1 MGTGTDFINTRVD
14 MFGYYL
20 DLAWRSLR
28 HHQVLA
34 ALMVLAIALGIGAS
48 VTMLAVLHNLSGNP
62 LPGRSGVL
70 FHPQVDPRPA
80 KLSGAD
86 VEPPDDLTYIDAV
99 NLYQLG
105 IAPRRAVMS
114 SNWLPVRADAPDS
127 PLAMYT
133 DRATTADFFAMFGV
147 PFLYGAA
154 WSAQDDASH
163 AQVVVLSRAMN
174 QKLFGGGNS
183 VGRTLVIA
191 TKTFRVAGVI
201 DDWNPQPRF
210 YDVNGSAFGK
220 PEQMY
225 LPFFAWLDLPQ
236 DYGYGPMNCWGNDPN
251 AGTHDPRAQQCT
263 WAQFWVQLD
272 TPAQAA
278 DYRAALV
285 QYSAQQ
291 HQLGRFQRDPDVRLR
306 GLLDWLDY
314 KRVIPVTMRMQTWI
328 AFGVLLICLVNTV
341 GLMVAKFLRKSGEI
355 GVRRAL
361 GASRRDVFA
370 QCLIEAGVIG
380 LAGGLL
386 GLPLAWLGLWMVRQ
400 QPVSFAASAHFDPSM
415 LGVALLLA
423 VLSSLL
429 AGVWPAWRAS
439 RVAPALQVKS
449 L

>member
-1 MGTGTDFINTRVD
+1 

-20 DLAWRSLR
+20 DLALRSLR
-28 HHQVLA
+28 RHKVLGV
-34 ALMVLAIALGIGAS
+34 LMMLAIALGIGAS

-62 LPGRSGVL
+62 LPGRSDGL

-80 KLSGAD
+80 DLPGASE
-86 VEPPDDLTYIDAV
+86 EPPDDLTYADAV
-99 NLYQLG
+99 NLYRLG
-105 IAPRRAVMS
+105 IAPRRTVMS
-114 SNWLPVRADAPDS
+114 ANHLPTRRDAPDS

-147 PFLYGAA
+147 PFLYGSA

-183 VGRTLVIA
+183 VGENLVIA

-201 DDWNPQPRF
+201 GDWNPQPRF
-210 YDVNGSAFGK
+210 YDIDDGAFAE

-225 LPFFAWLDLPQ
+225 LPFFTWLDLPQ
-236 DYGYGPMNCWGNDPN
+236 DYGYGPMNCWGRDPD
-251 AGTHDPRAQQCT
+251 AGDHDPKAPTCT
-263 WAQFWVQLD
+263 WAQFWVELD
-272 TPAQAA
+272 TPAQV
-278 DYRAALV
+278 DGYRSALA
-285 QYSAQQ
+285 QYSRQQ
-291 HQLGRFQRDPDVRLR
+291 HQLGRFQRAPNVRLR
-306 GLLDWLDY
+306 GLLDWLDH
-314 KRVIPVTMRMQTWI
+314 KHVIPVTVRMQTWI
-328 AFGVLLICLVNTV
+328 AFGVLLICMVNTM

-370 QCLIEAGVIG
+370 QCLIEAGVVG
-380 LAGGLL
+380 VAGGLL

-415 LGVALLLA
+415 LGIALGLA
-423 VLSSLL
+423 VLSALF
-429 AGVWPAWRAS
+429 AGVWPALRAS

>member
-1 MGTGTDFINTRVD
+1 

-20 DLAWRSLR
+20 DLALRSLKR
-28 HHQVLA
+28 TPILA
-34 ALMVLAIALGIGAS
+34 GLMMLAIALGIGAS

-62 LPGRSGVL
+62 LPGRSDVL
-70 FHPQVDPRPA
+70 FHPQVDPRPTDLPSA
-80 KLSGAD
+80 TE
-86 VEPPDDLTYIDAV
+86 EPPDDLTYVDAV

-114 SNWLPVRADAPDS
+114 SNWLPVRKDAPDS
-127 PLAMYT
+127 PLAMFT

-147 PFLYGAA
+147 PFLYGSA
-154 WSAQDDASH
+154 WSAQDDANH
-163 AQVVVLSRAMN
+163 AQLVVLSRAMN
-174 QKLFGGGNS
+174 QKLFGGENS
-183 VGRTLVIA
+183 VGKILVIA

-210 YDVNGSAFGK
+210 YDINDGPFADA
-220 PEQMY
+220 EQMY
-225 LPFFAWLDLPQ
+225 LPFFTWLDLPQ
-236 DYGYGPMNCWGNDPN
+236 DYGYGPMRCWGNDPN
-251 AGTHDPRAQQCT
+251 AGTHDPKAKQCT

-272 TPAQAA
+272 TPAQVA
-278 DYRAALV
+278 DYRAALT

-291 HQLGRFQRDPDVRLR
+291 HQLGRYQREPNVRLH
-306 GLLDWLDY
+306 GLLDWLDV
-314 KRVIPVTMRMQTWI
+314 KHVIPVTVRMQTWI
-328 AFGVLLICLVNTV
+328 AFGVLLICMVNTV

-361 GASRRDVFA
+361 GASRRAVFL
-370 QCLIEAGVIG
+370 QCLVEAGVVG
-380 LAGGLL
+380 VAGGLL

-415 LGVALLLA
+415 LGIALALA
-423 VLSSLL
+423 VLSALA
-429 AGVWPAWRAS
+429 AGVWPALRAS